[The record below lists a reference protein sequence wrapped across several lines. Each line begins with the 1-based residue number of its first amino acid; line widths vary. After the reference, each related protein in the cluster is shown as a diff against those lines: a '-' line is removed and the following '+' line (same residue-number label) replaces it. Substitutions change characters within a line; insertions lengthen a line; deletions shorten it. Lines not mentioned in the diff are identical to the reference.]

1 MIQKDEL
8 IEKLKMA
15 TTSDAYLI
23 SVYANHIRQAIPYS
37 TLKKEVIEAILDA
50 LRRRKEVS
58 DSHEIIINQLV
69 ESISKSDKNVY

>member
-8 IEKLKMA
+8 IEMLKRA
-15 TTSDAYLI
+15 TISDAYLI